1 VGLRRALAQ
10 PRCCHCFE
18 FFLVADDAREVGRFN
33 ERRAARTAAGTADVA
48 GDVPSDR
55 VDEAVG
61 WAQTTVID
69 ANRDVESTDA
79 ALLGRL
85 EASS

>member
-1 VGLRRALAQ
+1 LPTTRAKWGASTSGERPGRRTLPAT
-10 PRCCHCFE
+10 F
-18 FFLVADDAREVGRFN
+18 
-33 ERRAARTAAGTADVA
+33 RATELTK
-48 GDVPSDR
+48 PS
-55 VDEAVG
+55 G
-61 WAQTTVID
+61 GPQTTVID